1 MRQRHPYLFSQSMC
15 SNFKDGRTWYSAPM
29 SLVIYIIIHFIYRH
43 YYYFGWQYYCFF
55 FPFKNLL
62 KFVLPSQI
70 YYIVVYQK
78 LPMEI
83 ICVNLCIYL
92 VIFFLTIT
100 KNTSSILTIQIRT
113 ILRISCHKWVS
124 QNKSFLLIPL
134 HIKFVKSCK
143 SHMLERKLSFDSN

>member
-1 MRQRHPYLFSQSMC
+1 VIFCTYESSYLYYNSF
-15 SNFKDGRTWYSAPM
+15 NLL
-29 SLVIYIIIHFIYRH
+29 SLLLFWVIALLL
-43 YYYFGWQYYCFF
+43 FF
-55 FPFKNLL
+55 FLL
-62 KFVLPSQI
+62 KI
-70 YYIVVYQK
+70 YLNLYYQSDLFYCYVYQK

-92 VIFFLTIT
+92 VIFFLTVT
-100 KNTSSILTIQIRT
+100 KNTSSILTVQIHT

-143 SHMLERKLSFDSN
+143 SHVLERKLSFDSN